1 MGGIKELKAE
11 LTEMNANIA
20 ELAKELHETNITIRE
35 SLQLTS
41 DTIKEM
47 TESFSKALKDAME
60 KVSDMSI
67 QMNVKDSILKSL
79 GINGL
84 VPDFWKKKK

>member
-20 ELAKELHETNITIRE
+20 ELAKELHETNIIIRE

-84 VPDFWKKKK
+84 VSDFWKKKK